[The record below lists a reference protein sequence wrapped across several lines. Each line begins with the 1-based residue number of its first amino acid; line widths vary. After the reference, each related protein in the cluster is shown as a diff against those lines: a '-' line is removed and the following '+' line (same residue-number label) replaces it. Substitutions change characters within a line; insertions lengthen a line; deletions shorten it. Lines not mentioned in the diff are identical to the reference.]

1 MSAEEIAAAL
11 LPGWPRF
18 RGEPYVREDMGTWV
32 VKARWPESV
41 RESDNAVATGATVQI
56 ACQKLLDWR
65 RTFLEQIEAEKEK
78 AHAEIPRP
86 VHDGSASAGDGAG
99 SEPAAATD
107 HPDPAGSGLGLAGAQ
122 DQPTD
127 QDSAANASKPAV
139 DAEFSEPE
147 APPQAQAIREE
158 SVSRETSEQDGG
170 TVIEGHKPAD
180 PPAYGGTLIDDT
192 RERLS
197 AEVDAEARARIDA
210 CDTVLRDTPMSE
222 INNARM
228 YGAVTDAQA
237 AQEATYY
244 AAQTRRVAVA
254 ETAAKLKRALWE
266 MAPDRLSTFK
276 PGEPSLWPT

>member
-99 SEPAAATD
+99 SEPAAAAD
-107 HPDPAGSGLGLAGAQ
+107 SPDPAGSGLGLASAQ

-147 APPQAQAIREE
+147 TPPQAQAIREE
-158 SVSRETSEQDGG
+158 SVSRETSEPAGG
-170 TVIEGHKPAD
+170 DTIIEGHAPA
-180 PPAYGGTLIDDT
+180 PPAAYGGTLIDDT
-192 RERLS
+192 RERL
-197 AEVDAEARARIDA
+197 AAQVDEEAKPRIEA
-210 CDTVLRDTPMSE
+210 QDTIIRNTPMQE

-228 YGAVTDAQA
+228 MGVVTDEQA
-237 AQEATYY
+237 ALEAAYY
-244 AAQTRRVAVA
+244 AAGSRRLAIV
-254 ETAAKLKRALWE
+254 ETARKLKEQVWKATPE
-266 MAPDRLSTFK
+266 MLAKINPAD
-276 PGEPSLWPT
+276 PSLWT